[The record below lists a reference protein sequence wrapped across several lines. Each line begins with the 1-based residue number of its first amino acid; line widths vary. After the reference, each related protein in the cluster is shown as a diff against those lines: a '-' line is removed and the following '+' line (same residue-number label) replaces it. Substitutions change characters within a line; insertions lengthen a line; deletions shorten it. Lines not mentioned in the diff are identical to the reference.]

1 MLPGYRI
8 GDEVGRG
15 AVGVV
20 YEARHERLN
29 RLVAVK
35 RLSQAISGNPAV
47 RERFETEG
55 QVLAALDHP
64 HIVRVYDS
72 VERHSECL
80 LVMEHLSGGSLWDRF
95 TTVGMSQPQA
105 VAIILATCAAMEHAH
120 AQGVLHRDIKPE
132 NLLFDSAGVVKVTDF
147 GVAHLINGDATRAL
161 PSGRVIG
168 TPLYM
173 SPEQAQGLPVGPP
186 ADVYATGT
194 MLYELL
200 SGRLPF
206 PGSDDVMVALN
217 TRVNEQPTPLLEVA
231 PQVPAAIAEV
241 TMKAIAGD
249 LTERY
254 PSAEEFGVALAAAAS
269 ATWGYKW
276 LDTIGMTVQL
286 PRSIQAAARTPHV
299 GPGFSSDPV
308 STETVDRTASDL
320 GGAGTTIDPIS
331 GPVMLPE
338 QPHRTAFAKAL
349 NTDLGELIDIS
360 SLRNALAR
368 PVLWY
373 ATSAGA
379 AAVAGALLLWAGGTQ
394 RSDIADDL
402 SQVRVAGVTVGTDQ
416 QITVDLGEPIV
427 VEGLTAYS
435 GGTVELQLNSRGVQ
449 LASREAS
456 IVAGRAV
463 FDDPSLDNV
472 ATGALTARL
481 TATPAPG
488 SPSNTDTATFPVDA
502 SNPWY
507 ASALGIGTVLFT
519 LLAFTGL
526 DFALRLLRWQR
537 RSRRRMVTV
546 AIPAALVGL
555 GATTVASSVLRI
567 HHGAASTLWTMVM
580 CIGSALSLAMAVSIN
595 RLRRKRASLPPGL
608 RMRATR

>member
-1 MLPGYRI
+1 
-8 GDEVGRG
+8 
-15 AVGVV
+15 
-20 YEARHERLN
+20 
-29 RLVAVK
+29 
-35 RLSQAISGNPAV
+35 
-47 RERFETEG
+47 
-55 QVLAALDHP
+55 
-64 HIVRVYDS
+64 
-72 VERHSECL
+72 
-80 LVMEHLSGGSLWDRF
+80 
-95 TTVGMSQPQA
+95 MSQPQA

-308 STETVDRTASDL
+308 STEVVDRTAPDV
-320 GGAGTTIDPIS
+320 GGSGATIDPIS

-435 GGTVELQLNSRGVQ
+435 GGTVELQLKSRGVQ

-472 ATGALTARL
+472 ATGDLTARL

-488 SPSNTDTATFPVDA
+488 SPSNTNTATFPVDA

-519 LLAFTGL
+519 LFAFAGL

-555 GATTVASSVLRI
+555 GATTVASAVLRI